1 MKLLKEQP
9 TTTFKG
15 LVFDIKRFAVHD
27 GKGIRTTVFLKGCP
41 LRCQWCQ
48 NPEGLSPKQI
58 PLYFENKCIHC
69 RLCEKHAY
77 VDQMTY
83 QDKPYLNQQYQG
95 NFDNLIDICPSTAI
109 RYDSQYYDEE
119 ELFSKIKEDMV
130 FFKNGGGVTFSGGEP
145 FMQSEFLIAML
156 KRCKQEHIHTAIET
170 SGYTSLDKLQ
180 KALPYLDQIY
190 IDFKLYDDE
199 LHKTYTGV
207 SNQLIKQNINYIL
220 QSKHKDK
227 VIIRTPLIPHIS
239 ATNQNIQDIC
249 KYLTHIYPDVHY
261 ELLNY
266 NPLASAKYE
275 LVHLTYKLKQ
285 YQAFTNE
292 EMKNFYD
299 IVYQSGLKN
308 LIVEKEN

>member
-1 MKLLKEQP
+1 M
-9 TTTFKG
+9 
-15 LVFDIKRFAVHD
+15 
-27 GKGIRTTVFLKGCP
+27 
-41 LRCQWCQ
+41 
-48 NPEGLSPKQI
+48 
-58 PLYFENKCIHC
+58 
-69 RLCEKHAY
+69 
-77 VDQMTY
+77 
-83 QDKPYLNQQYQG
+83 
-95 NFDNLIDICPSTAI
+95 
-109 RYDSQYYDEE
+109 
-119 ELFSKIKEDMV
+119 
-130 FFKNGGGVTFSGGEP
+130 
-145 FMQSEFLIAML
+145 
-156 KRCKQEHIHTAIET
+156 
-170 SGYTSLDKLQ
+170 
-180 KALPYLDQIY
+180 
-190 IDFKLYDDE
+190 DFKLYDDE

-220 QSKHKDK
+220 QSEHKDK

-239 ATNQNIQDIC
+239 ATNQNIQDIS

-285 YQAFTNE
+285 YQAFTKE